1 MACPFLCF
9 GDYPSNYL
17 ASPMLEIVKNLPAT
31 YDETIVLPCS
41 SIGNCVAMARRK
53 EDRWFI
59 AVENASQVRTVE
71 IGLSFLGEGAWILKG
86 FRDDPK
92 GVLDSCVGEERE
104 VSSGD
109 ILRIKV
115 NSCGGYVAE
124 VTAKDVQR

>member
-31 YDETIVLPCS
+31 YDETRVLPCS

-53 EDRWFI
+53 GDRWFI
-59 AVENASQVRTVE
+59 AVENSSQARKLE
-71 IGLSFLGEGAWILKG
+71 IGLSFLGKGTWTLKG

-92 GVLDSCVGEERE
+92 GVLDSCVGDERK
-104 VSSGD
+104 VSAGD
-109 ILRIKV
+109 ILRVSV
-115 NSCGGYVAE
+115 NSCGGYIAMA
-124 VTAKDVQR
+124 TRD

>member
-1 MACPFLCF
+1 MYGGFTDTEFLC
-9 GDYPSNYL
+9 GGADRGPVLYD
-17 ASPMLEIVKNLPAT
+17 VKSETFRPLLHIFLQTLSLPAS
-31 YDETIVLPCS
+31 D
-41 SIGNCVAMARRK
+41 
-53 EDRWFI
+53 WFI
-59 AVENASQVRTVE
+59 LCGGEAGYVRQNPAAAGICENTPS
-71 IGLSFLGEGAWILKG
+71 GN
-86 FRDDPK
+86 PK